1 MEERNEIRRLITEV
15 ALDNLGLAKEL
26 ERKLINLRS
35 TLIGT
40 GVAATLDEEEG
51 PHSLRENE
59 EATNSVLKDC
69 LETLTQIENNM

>member
-1 MEERNEIRRLITEV
+1 MEKIDEGKRLISAI

-26 ERKLINLRS
+26 ERKLIDLRS
-35 TLIGT
+35 ILIGT
-40 GVAATLDEEEG
+40 GVAATPDEEEG

>member
-1 MEERNEIRRLITEV
+1 MGEQTESKRLITEV

-35 TLIGT
+35 TLIGI

>member
-1 MEERNEIRRLITEV
+1 MEEKNEGKRLISAI
-15 ALDNLGLAKEL
+15 ALDNLGIAKEL

-40 GVAATLDEEEG
+40 GVAVTLDEEEG

-59 EATNSVLKDC
+59 EATSSVLKDC

>member
-1 MEERNEIRRLITEV
+1 MEERNEIKRLITEV

-40 GVAATLDEEEG
+40 GVAATLDEEGG
-51 PHSLRENE
+51 PHSLRDNE

>member
-1 MEERNEIRRLITEV
+1 MEEQTESKRLITEV

-35 TLIGT
+35 TLIGIN
-40 GVAATLDEEEG
+40 VAATLDEEEG

>member
-1 MEERNEIRRLITEV
+1 MEERDEVKRLISAV
-15 ALDNLGLAKEL
+15 ALDNLGIAKEL
-26 ERKLINLRS
+26 ERKLINLRA

>member
-40 GVAATLDEEEG
+40 GVAVTLDEEEG

>member
-1 MEERNEIRRLITEV
+1 MENQNENKKLIS
-15 ALDNLGLAKEL
+15 ALALENLGMAKEL

-40 GVAATLDEEEG
+40 GVAAIPDEEEG

>member
-1 MEERNEIRRLITEV
+1 MEKIDEGKRLISAI
-15 ALDNLGLAKEL
+15 ALDNLGMAKEL

-40 GVAATLDEEEG
+40 GVAEIPDEAEG
-51 PHSLRENE
+51 PHSLRDNE

>member
-1 MEERNEIRRLITEV
+1 MEERNEIKRLITEV

-40 GVAATLDEEEG
+40 GVAATLDEEGG

-59 EATNSVLKDC
+59 EATNSILKDC

>member
-1 MEERNEIRRLITEV
+1 MEERNEIKRLITEV

-26 ERKLINLRS
+26 ERKLIDLRS

-40 GVAATLDEEEG
+40 GVAATLDEEGG

>member
-1 MEERNEIRRLITEV
+1 MEERNEVKRLISAI
-15 ALDNLGLAKEL
+15 ALDNLGIAKEL
-26 ERKLINLRS
+26 ERKLINLRA

-59 EATNSVLKDC
+59 EATNSVLKGC
-69 LETLTQIENNM
+69 LEILTQIENNM

>member
-1 MEERNEIRRLITEV
+1 MEKIDEGKRLISAI
-15 ALDNLGLAKEL
+15 ALDNLGIAKEL
-26 ERKLINLRS
+26 ERKLIDLRS

>member
-1 MEERNEIRRLITEV
+1 MEERNEIKRLITEV
-15 ALDNLGLAKEL
+15 ALDNLDLAKEL

-40 GVAATLDEEEG
+40 GVAATLDEEGG

>member
-1 MEERNEIRRLITEV
+1 MEERNEGKRLISAI
-15 ALDNLGLAKEL
+15 ALDNLGIAKEL

-40 GVAATLDEEEG
+40 GVAATLEEEEG
-51 PHSLRENE
+51 PHSLRDNE

-69 LETLTQIENNM
+69 LEILTQIENNM

>member
-1 MEERNEIRRLITEV
+1 MEERNEIKRLITEV

-40 GVAATLDEEEG
+40 GVAEIPNEEEG

-59 EATNSVLKDC
+59 EATNSVLKNC

>member
-1 MEERNEIRRLITEV
+1 MEERNEVKRLISDI
-15 ALDNLGLAKEL
+15 ALDNLGIAKEL
-26 ERKLINLRS
+26 ERKLINLRA

-59 EATNSVLKDC
+59 EATSGVLKSC
-69 LETLTQIENNM
+69 LEILTQIENNI

>member
-1 MEERNEIRRLITEV
+1 MGERDEVKRLISAV
-15 ALDNLGLAKEL
+15 ALDNLGIAKEL

>member
-1 MEERNEIRRLITEV
+1 MEERNEVKRLISAI
-15 ALDNLGLAKEL
+15 ALDNLGIAKEL
-26 ERKLINLRS
+26 EQKLINLRS

-40 GVAATLDEEEG
+40 GVAAIPNEEEG